1 MRSRPVRLN
10 LACAAVLA
18 GLAGCASGPGE
29 TRDAAMYAAW
39 AAAHREDVRAFEA
52 FLAQAGVAGVVRSDE
67 LLRSASSWRDCGAEP
82 YATPP
87 PAQWPA
93 AVRVLELLRT
103 LVEAG
108 VLGPFEVH
116 SAYRAEPLNTCAG
129 GARGS
134 AHLRSFAVDLT
145 PRDGRD
151 ATAALCAFWRGQGRA
166 WAMGLSRYP
175 SGRIHVD
182 TAGYRTWGAD
192 QTGRTTACAVVSP
205 VPPPPG

>member
-1 MRSRPVRLN
+1 M
-10 LACAAVLA
+10 LA
-18 GLAGCASGPGE
+18 GLAGCATGPGE
-29 TRDAAMYAAW
+29 TRDEAMYAAW
-39 AAAHREDVRAFEA
+39 AAAHRDDVQAFEA
-52 FLAQAGVAGVVRSDE
+52 FLAQAGVAGVVRSGE

-82 YATPP
+82 YAVPP

-116 SAYRAEPLNTCAG
+116 SAYRAEPLNSCAG

-151 ATAALCAFWRGQGRA
+151 ATAALCAFWREQGSA

-192 QTGRTTACAVVSP
+192 QTGRTTACAGYAGSLP
-205 VPPPPG
+205 EPARATP

>member
-1 MRSRPVRLN
+1 MAARLGRW
-10 LACAAVLA
+10 LRAAAVGGAATVAACA
-18 GLAGCASGPGE
+18 GGPGE
-29 TRDAAMYAAW
+29 TRDAATYAAW
-39 AAAHREDVRAFEA
+39 AATRAGDVQAFEQH
-52 FLAQAGVAGVVRSDE
+52 LARAGVAGVVRIDE
-67 LLRSASSWRDCGAEP
+67 LLRSASAWRDCGAEP
-82 YATPP
+82 YAVPP

-108 VLGPFEVH
+108 VLGAFEVH
-116 SAYRAEPLNTCAG
+116 SAYRDERLNACAG

-134 AHLRSFAVDLT
+134 AHLRTFAVDLT
-145 PRDGRD
+145 PRDRRD
-151 ATAALCAFWRGQGRA
+151 ATAALCAFWREHGRA

-192 QTGRTTACAVVSP
+192 QTGRTSACGL
-205 VPPPPG
+205 PPAG